1 VKGPLEYRVPR
12 ARNPDLKEVTLEV
25 GGVTVLKFATAYGF
39 RNIQNIVRKTKSLR
53 DGGGYHFVEV
63 RP

>member
-1 VKGPLEYRVPR
+1 MPR